1 MERLE
6 NYHNLE
12 ENRKKQEQE
21 IIDHVR
27 ACVYKHYQP
36 QNEEQKEALEQAIE
50 EYNLL
55 LYFDLYGDPTT
66 FIRIKQEE
74 QVSNE
79 ELILEYI
86 DVLSHFMANST
97 DEDREKIANHYQK
110 FYPQIKKVSI
120 HEKQFILDTVI
131 GTFSYYLL
139 SDVLYQDQSPCYRT
153 LLTSERNQR
162 CYDLAYQLAK
172 EKNLNVEL
180 GMVNMHDFQTPHCI
194 NKNGNDYWDATKNM
208 IMNQEDY
215 QRLTNFQ
222 PILYLSNKGVQ
233 TLPETIQVD
242 QEELYSLYVLLLEN
256 IDVHSKKR

>member
-1 MERLE
+1 MKRLE
-6 NYHNLE
+6 NYYYLE

-74 QVSNE
+74 QVSSE

-139 SDVLYQDQSPCYRT
+139 SDILYQDQSSWYRT

-180 GMVNMHDFQTPHCI
+180 GMVNMHGFQTPHCI
-194 NKNGNDYWDATKNM
+194 NKTENDYWDATKNM

-215 QRLTNFQ
+215 LRLTNFQ
-222 PILYLSNKGVQ
+222 PILCLSNKEVQ

-242 QEELYSLYVLLLEN
+242 QEEIYSLYVLLLKN
-256 IDVHSKKR
+256 IETYNKKR

>member
-6 NYHNLE
+6 NYYYLE

-36 QNEEQKEALEQAIE
+36 QNKEQKEALEQAIE

-66 FIRIKQEE
+66 FIKIKQEE
-74 QVSNE
+74 QVSDE
-79 ELILEYI
+79 ELVLEYI
-86 DVLSHFMANST
+86 DVLSHFMENIR
-97 DEDREKIANHYQK
+97 EENREKIAHHYQA
-110 FYPQIKKVSI
+110 FYPQIKNVSI
-120 HEKQFILDTVI
+120 HKKQFILNTVI

-139 SDVLYQDQSPCYRT
+139 SDVLSQSPYYHT
-153 LLTSERNQR
+153 LLTSERNQE

-172 EKNLNVEL
+172 EKHLNVEL
-180 GMVNMHDFQTPHCI
+180 GMVNMHGFQTPHCI
-194 NKNGNDYWDATKNM
+194 NKTENDYWDATKNI
-208 IMNQEDY
+208 IMNQESY

-222 PILYLSNKGVQ
+222 PILSLSNEEVQ

-256 IDVHSKKR
+256 INVHSKKR

>member
-6 NYHNLE
+6 NYYYLE

-97 DEDREKIANHYQK
+97 DADREKIANHYQK
-110 FYPQIKKVSI
+110 FYPQIKNVSI
-120 HEKQFILDTVI
+120 HKKQFILNTVI

-139 SDVLYQDQSPCYRT
+139 SDVLSQSPYYHT
-153 LLTSERNQR
+153 LLTSERNQG

-172 EKNLNVEL
+172 EKHLNVEL

-194 NKNGNDYWDATKNM
+194 NKNGNDYWDATKNI

-215 QRLTNFQ
+215 LRLTNFQ
-222 PILYLSNKGVQ
+222 PILCLSNKEVQ
-233 TLPETIQVD
+233 TLPETIPVD

-256 IDVHSKKR
+256 IDAHSKKR

>member
-6 NYHNLE
+6 NYYYLE

-27 ACVYKHYQP
+27 ACVYKVYQP

-97 DEDREKIANHYQK
+97 DEDREKIANHYQA
-110 FYPQIKKVSI
+110 FYPQIKNVSI
-120 HEKQFILDTVI
+120 HKKQFILNTVI

-139 SDVLYQDQSPCYRT
+139 SDVLSQSPYYHT
-153 LLTSERNQR
+153 LLTSERNQG
-162 CYDLAYQLAK
+162 CYDLTYQLAK
-172 EKNLNVEL
+172 EKHLNVEL
-180 GMVNMHDFQTPHCI
+180 GMVNMHGFQTPHCI
-194 NKNGNDYWDATKNM
+194 NKTENNYWDATKNM

-215 QRLTNFQ
+215 QQLTNFQ
-222 PILYLSNKGVQ
+222 PILSLSNEEVQ

-256 IDVHSKKR
+256 INVHSKKR

>member
-139 SDVLYQDQSPCYRT
+139 SDVLYQDQSPWYRT

-162 CYDLAYQLAK
+162 CYQLSYHLAK
-172 EKNLNVEL
+172 EHNLDVEL
-180 GMVNMHDFQTPHCI
+180 GMVDMHGFQTPHCI
-194 NKNGNDYWDATKNM
+194 NKTENDYWDATKNI
-208 IMNQEDY
+208 IMNQESY

-222 PILYLSNKGVQ
+222 PILSLSNEEVHN
-233 TLPETIQVD
+233 LPETIQVEK
-242 QEELYSLYVLLLEN
+242 EELYSLYALLLKN
-256 IDVHSKKR
+256 IETYNKKR

>member
-6 NYHNLE
+6 NYYYLE

-139 SDVLYQDQSPCYRT
+139 SDVLSQSPYYHT
-153 LLTSERNQR
+153 LLTSERNQE
-162 CYDLAYQLAK
+162 CYQLSYHLAK
-172 EKNLNVEL
+172 EHNLDVEL
-180 GMVNMHDFQTPHCI
+180 GMVDMHGFQTPHCI
-194 NKNGNDYWDATKNM
+194 NKTENDYWDATKNI
-208 IMNQEDY
+208 IMNQESY

-222 PILYLSNKGVQ
+222 PILYLSNKEVQ

-256 IDVHSKKR
+256 INVHSKKR

>member
-1 MERLE
+1 MEK
-6 NYHNLE
+6 HNE
-12 ENRKKQEQE
+12 FEKRRTEQE
-21 IIDHVR
+21 KKIVEHERI
-27 ACVYKHYQP
+27 CVYKVYQP
-36 QNEEQKEALEQAIE
+36 QTKEQKEALEQAIE

-66 FIRIKQEE
+66 FIKIKQEE

-79 ELILEYI
+79 QLILEYI
-86 DVLSHFMANST
+86 DVLSHFMENIR
-97 DEDREKIANHYQK
+97 DENREKIAHHYQA
-110 FYPQIKKVSI
+110 FYPQIKNVSI
-120 HEKQFILDTVI
+120 HKKQFILDTVI

-139 SDVLYQDQSPCYRT
+139 SDVLSQSPYYHT
-153 LLTSERNQR
+153 LLTSERNQE

-172 EKNLNVEL
+172 EKHLNVEL
-180 GMVNMHDFQTPHCI
+180 GMVDMHGFQTPHCI
-194 NKNGNDYWDATKNM
+194 NKTENNYWDATKNM

-222 PILYLSNKGVQ
+222 PILYLSNEEVQ

-256 IDVHSKKR
+256 INVHSKKR